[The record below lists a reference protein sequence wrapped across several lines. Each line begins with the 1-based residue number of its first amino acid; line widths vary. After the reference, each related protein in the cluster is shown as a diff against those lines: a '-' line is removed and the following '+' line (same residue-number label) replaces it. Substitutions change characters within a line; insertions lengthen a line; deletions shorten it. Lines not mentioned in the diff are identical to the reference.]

1 MHEVELSFYAMDYY
15 IVAPLGDSQTVWSC
29 LAVGEDASCRN
40 FMMGKGIL
48 ALKR

>member
-1 MHEVELSFYAMDYY
+1 MELSFYAMDYY

>member
-1 MHEVELSFYAMDYY
+1 MHGEEPSFYVMDCF